1 MKNRF
6 AHLHRRA
13 PGAIRTAFIAITL
26 SLLSGCIAPV
36 QQVEAQQIA
45 QQRVDKYCRGRCGAL
60 TLAHTQKIKDR
71 WLIDFDGPRHKFTV
85 TVEDNGNAKVQVW
98 DKSPAAMP

>member
-1 MKNRF
+1 MTLPIR
-6 AHLHRRA
+6 
-13 PGAIRTAFIAITL
+13 GALIFIALAT
-26 SLLSGCIAPV
+26 LSGCIAPV

-45 QQRVDKYCRGRCGAL
+45 QQRLDKYCHGRCGAL

-71 WLIDFDGPRHKFTV
+71 WLVDFDGPRHKFTV

-98 DKSPAAMP
+98 DKSLAPVATP